1 MIESS
6 RFNNRLA
13 WFSGNSDSGDY
24 YAEKTGR
31 YLGSWS
37 RDQGNFIDDSKTDT
51 ILFDLEAWE
60 DHNKKPP
67 SSIGRIVRQIFP
79 SNPDP
84 FARPGKYIAIVGDSF
99 CGAIDREQNID
110 FQFSPVRVL
119 FSGPTWPSLVADGM
133 KLNLAPYGFG
143 GRSWWYSWQKF
154 WQDWQGRLRDLE
166 AVIFCHSHWDRINN
180 AITDDL
186 PHITHAS
193 ILKDSTPD
201 QIQAIKYHYAY
212 LYDPDFQK
220 WSQRQFFRHIR
231 DSLPSIKMVHF
242 FCFNRP
248 SAETCSTLPGVIFN
262 TPLMSL
268 SLAETGTL
276 NWPPNDVDPR
286 ANHLNSKNNQAIARL
301 ALSALNELSD
311 GYHDLP
317 YRDFDLKDP
326 ALVNQYIQNHAD
338 VI

>member
-13 WFSGNSDSGDY
+13 WFSGNSDFGDY

-37 RDQGNFIDDSKTDT
+37 RDQGNFIDDSKTNT

-67 SSIGRIVRQIFP
+67 SLIGRILQQVFP
-79 SNPDP
+79 SQSDP
-84 FARPGKYIAIVGDSF
+84 FTRPGKYLAIVGDSF

-110 FQFSPVRVL
+110 FQYNPPRGLYPS
-119 FSGPTWPSLVADGM
+119 PTWPDLVANGM
-133 KLNLAPYGFG
+133 NLNLAPYGFA

-154 WQDWQGRLRDLE
+154 WQDWQGRLRNLE

-180 AITDDL
+180 AITDNL
-186 PHITHAS
+186 PHIIHTES
-193 ILKDSTPD
+193 FKNSTSD
-201 QIQAIKYHYAY
+201 QIQAIKYYYAY
-212 LYDPDFQK
+212 LTDPDFQK
-220 WSQRQFFRHIR
+220 WSQRQFFHYIR
-231 DSLPSIKMVHF
+231 DSLPGIKMVHF

-248 SAETCSTLPGVIFN
+248 SAETCSILPGVIFN

-268 SLAETGTL
+268 SSAELGDM
-276 NWPPNDVDPR
+276 NWGPNYMDLR
-286 ANHLNSKNNQAIARL
+286 ANHFNAENNQALARV

-311 GYHDLP
+311 GYYDLP
-317 YRDFDLKDP
+317 YGDFDLKDRRII
-326 ALVNQYIQNHAD
+326 ARYIKNAD